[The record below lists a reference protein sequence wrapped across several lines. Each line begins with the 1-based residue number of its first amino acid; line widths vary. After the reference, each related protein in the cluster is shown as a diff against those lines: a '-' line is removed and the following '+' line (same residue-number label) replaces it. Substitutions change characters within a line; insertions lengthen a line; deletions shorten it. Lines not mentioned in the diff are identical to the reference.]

1 MWWQLWS
8 RCTWNGCIIGNPSEV
23 IVQYNII
30 CKVDVCVLSILV
42 RLPREAALDSQLLVA
57 VSRLSR
63 KKAQSLQAE
72 FVTFEPVEYAEKLV
86 GFVRVIHL

>member
-1 MWWQLWS
+1 MEWVHN
-8 RCTWNGCIIGNPSEV
+8 REP
-23 IVQYNII
+23 VQSNSNSMILS
-30 CKVDVCVLSILV
+30 VRLMSTACVLSILV

-86 GFVRVIHL
+86 GFVRVTDP